1 LVTEQEQTQQPQRW
15 YEPKLHALVF
25 DETKGFVA
33 EVMEIHPE
41 RCAMRKTT
49 GGLEWWT
56 SKADLREAT
65 TAEKLSPGVAAANA
79 RSRGEL

>member
-1 LVTEQEQTQQPQRW
+1 MPVSEVI
-15 YEPKLHALVF
+15 YEPELHTVVYDKSKDCL
-25 DETKGFVA
+25 A
-33 EVMEIHPE
+33 EVMEIQGD
-41 RCAMRKTT
+41 RCAMRKPT

-56 SKADLREAT
+56 AKIDLRAAT